1 MDHRPKHKNK
11 TGISLAVQW
20 LKLHTSN
27 TRGVG
32 LIPGQGTK
40 ILRVKHGADR
50 KKTTNKKTRIHPLWK
65 TIWHFLK
72 KFIIKVII

>member
-11 TGISLAVQW
+11 TGMSLAVQW

-40 ILRVKHGADR
+40 ILHVKHGAA
-50 KKTTNKKTRIHPLWK
+50 KKTQQTRKPGSS
-65 TIWHFLK
+65 HFGK
-72 KFIIKVII
+72 QFGISSNSSS